1 MHAHEPVC
9 KATELIDLHASLCN
23 CMQAYATVCKL
34 LHAFL
39 FTGLYASLYNYMQAH
54 RVRMHAHGA
63 VRKALNS

>member
-1 MHAHEPVC
+1 MQ
-9 KATELIDLHASLCN
+9 LYASLCN